1 MKQQMLICSITFFP
15 RQILE
20 SRFDLAKQKAR
31 NRRDMLNENL
41 TEVKSAEYY
50 RKEKEKK
57 DSDDMRSAERKFNDL
72 VREYQ

>member
-1 MKQQMLICSITFFP
+1 
-15 RQILE
+15 
-20 SRFDLAKQKAR
+20 
-31 NRRDMLNENL
+31 MLNENL

-72 VREYQ
+72 VKEYQ